1 MKVLVMGSGGREHAL
16 CWKLQQSPR
25 VTDLYCAP
33 GNAGTGF
40 HAKNV
45 DIDITR
51 NKKVVSFCRKNEI
64 ELVVVGPEA
73 PLAIGIADDLRKH
86 KIAVFGPSYAAARL
100 ESSKIFAKELMG
112 GYNIPTAGFRVFNN
126 FKKAKEYIDLH
137 DEPLV
142 VKAYGLASGKGV
154 VIANTRE
161 EAVDAA
167 ERMLVKK
174 EFGPAGRRIIIEEC
188 LTGREAS
195 IMVVTDGET
204 VLPLAPSQDHKRAYD
219 GDTGPNT
226 GGMGAFS
233 PTPVIGKNDLEEIM
247 EKIIRPTM
255 AGLKNEKI
263 DYRGVLYAGIM
274 MTEDG
279 PKLLEYNVRFG
290 DPETQAVLPRIK
302 SDFAE
307 LLMNAATGKL
317 DRTRIE
323 WGDDVSVC
331 VVLASEGYPGDY
343 EKGKDISG
351 IVEAMETQSII
362 FHAGTKYD
370 GERLV
375 SSGGRVMN
383 VVGMGPDIKQAS
395 ERAYRG
401 VSKISFDGMW
411 CRSDIGERSTSGV
424 KS

>member
-323 WGDDVSVC
+323 WEDDVSVC

-362 FHAGTKYD
+362 FHAGTKYN

-411 CRSDIGERSTSGV
+411 CRSDIGERSTSDV